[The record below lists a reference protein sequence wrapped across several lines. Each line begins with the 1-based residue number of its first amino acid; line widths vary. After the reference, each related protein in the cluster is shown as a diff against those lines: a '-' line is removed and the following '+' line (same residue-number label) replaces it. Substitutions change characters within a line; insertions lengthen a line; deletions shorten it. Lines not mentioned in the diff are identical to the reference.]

1 MIFGAPCTCV
11 HVNDARVAAA
21 AAASEVAREWRVW
34 EVLESFLLESQ
45 VDVGSKD
52 DRWQTG
58 ESLAAFVDGGGDI
71 SLKWS
76 FEQTASD
83 LQQRYAYVDRWKK
96 HSWGE
101 LGVFLPSLNM
111 LVAVC
116 NGMWAVKLGWN

>member
-1 MIFGAPCTCV
+1 M